1 MERLTT
7 LLIFFLLS
15 TLLIA
20 QSWAEDEST
29 WCFEKSQF
37 IGGNY
42 GGCECWNYSND
53 SIVNGQTYQTIQ
65 GVWYAENYYS
75 ETITE
80 FPQED
85 ILFRLSGDSLL
96 QWYDGAEHLI
106 ADFGAAS
113 GESWTI
119 TPIPTSMGYQGADYT
134 MIVDSTFSADYG
146 GTSRRTI
153 AYSTAITN
161 PEYEEC
167 EEIISGT
174 IVEGLYFSIGQME
187 NILPSWPDT
196 QCALDANDFLK
207 FSFHESAVSLEY
219 AGGWNGSYDCQ
230 SVVSLSDYNILS
242 IDLWPTIVT
251 NHINLTLPHLG
262 ASQLTIYNVQGQTQI
277 SRSLHSKDALATHR
291 IDLSDLSRGVY
302 LVELTSDIGRG
313 VSRILKQ

>member
-20 QSWAEDEST
+20 QSWAEVEST

-96 QWYDGAEHLI
+96 QWYDGAEHLL
-106 ADFGAAS
+106 ADFGAS
-113 GESWTI
+113 PGDSWSV
-119 TPIPTSMGYQGADYT
+119 TPIPTSMGYQGEDYT
-134 MIVDSTFSADYG
+134 IVVDSTFTSLYG
-146 GTSRRTI
+146 TVFRTTI
-153 AYSTAITN
+153 AYSTVITN
-161 PEYEEC
+161 PEYAGC
-167 EEIISGT
+167 EETISGT
-174 IVEGLYFSIGQME
+174 IVEGLYFSIGGLE
-187 NILPSWPDT
+187 NILPSWPDS
-196 QCALDANDFLK
+196 QCTFDANDILS

-219 AGGWNGSYDCQ
+219 IGEGDGSYDCQ
-230 SVVSLSDYNILS
+230 SVVGLSTQSLIAL
-242 IDLWPTIVT
+242 DLWPTIVT
-251 NHINLTLPHLG
+251 DHINLTLPHLG